1 MLGTI
6 ADLARQLTGASGAAL
21 AMWKEGA
28 MVCRALSG
36 DAAPAL
42 GAQLNAKTGISGEC
56 LRTGK
61 IQHCADTENDPLV
74 DLEVCRSLGL
84 RSIAVLPVRG
94 WRGINGILEVFSP
107 KPAAFTERHLA
118 LLEELAVLADRARTS
133 RPESASAAALML
145 PSEIEKPSS
154 SVPPASLGVAHAA
167 ETFRSTRSRP
177 VALGA
182 ISLAVAL
189 LLALA
194 IWLGWRALERANGQ
208 AHAAPFSASPA
219 TVGPRPPDAA
229 VAHPPDD
236 DPVWKANPGG
246 EWINPSTLTPSTP
259 SPSKSNDKP
268 SAGSSV
274 TLASNLDVLVGGK
287 TQTDRAQGRSLSSGD
302 VAANVVIRRGNS
314 VARTRSKAPVQTD
327 SHNNVPSDSTSSSE
341 PLPISESVAG
351 QSPLSGVLTAK
362 ASLPGLSI
370 PVSQGVSGGQL
381 VYRVPPVYP
390 AQARLERLEGRVVL
404 AAVIMED
411 GTLRDVRVVEG
422 EPLLAQSA
430 LDAVQQ
436 WRYKP
441 YELDGKPVKNLIRI
455 YVDFKFPGGAPR

>member
-1 MLGTI
+1 M
-6 ADLARQLTGASGAAL
+6 
-21 AMWKEGA
+21 
-28 MVCRALSG
+28 
-36 DAAPAL
+36 
-42 GAQLNAKTGISGEC
+42 
-56 LRTGK
+56 
-61 IQHCADTENDPLV
+61 
-74 DLEVCRSLGL
+74 
-84 RSIAVLPVRG
+84 
-94 WRGINGILEVFSP
+94 
-107 KPAAFTERHLA
+107 
-118 LLEELAVLADRARTS
+118 
-133 RPESASAAALML
+133 
-145 PSEIEKPSS
+145 
-154 SVPPASLGVAHAA
+154 
-167 ETFRSTRSRP
+167 
-177 VALGA
+177 
-182 ISLAVAL
+182 
-189 LLALA
+189 
-194 IWLGWRALERANGQ
+194 
-208 AHAAPFSASPA
+208 
-219 TVGPRPPDAA
+219 
-229 VAHPPDD
+229 
-236 DPVWKANPGG
+236 
-246 EWINPSTLTPSTP
+246 
-259 SPSKSNDKP
+259 
-268 SAGSSV
+268 
-274 TLASNLDVLVGGK
+274 
-287 TQTDRAQGRSLSSGD
+287 
-302 VAANVVIRRGNS
+302 
-314 VARTRSKAPVQTD
+314 QTD